1 MTFSDISG
9 NKLDVMFC
17 SSLKIISEFETH
29 LLSIRKMRM
38 MKGIRVNKK

>member
-1 MTFSDISG
+1 MIFSDISG

-29 LLSIRKMRM
+29 LLSMRKTRII
-38 MKGIRVNKK
+38 KGIRVNKK

>member
-1 MTFSDISG
+1 MIFSEISG

-29 LLSIRKMRM
+29 LLSIRKIRII
-38 MKGIRVNKK
+38 KGIRVNKK

>member
-1 MTFSDISG
+1 MIFSDISG

-29 LLSIRKMRM
+29 LLRIRKIRII
-38 MKGIRVNKK
+38 KGIRVNKK